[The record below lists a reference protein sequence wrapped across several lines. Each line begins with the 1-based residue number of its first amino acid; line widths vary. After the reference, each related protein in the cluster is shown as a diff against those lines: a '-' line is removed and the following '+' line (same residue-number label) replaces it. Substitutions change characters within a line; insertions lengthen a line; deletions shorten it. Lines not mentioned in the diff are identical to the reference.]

1 MKSLSVLQFYFFLL
15 LALGGSGCCTLRS
28 PMEDSGFL
36 PSSESLNE
44 SEENIPFDYAY
55 VPNHERLE
63 RAKREKKSVCLQPVV
78 TAFAE
83 DEVKKRELPAG
94 WTRARIK
101 ELRELGAD
109 LEAKFKEEAQ
119 NFDPIEEYEGEEFAG
134 LLQKKSLCEYPAPD
148 SLVWEVA
155 IIDVS
160 PNIPVVSVLATVANY
175 FLHGTALVRAL
186 GAGGVVVEGILRDG
200 ETDDV
205 LLTFRERQGDKVA
218 LFSVRNYTV
227 YGHTRRALSEIAHQM
242 IELSYAPQEYDVPGS
257 WTFTFN
263 PF

>member
-1 MKSLSVLQFYFFLL
+1 MNRISILQVFGVFLL
-15 LALGGSGCCTLRS
+15 SLAVGGCCSHLAG
-28 PMEDSGFL
+28 PQDSGFL
-36 PSSESLNE
+36 PASESL
-44 SEENIPFDYAY
+44 SEPVGHIPFDYAY
-55 VPNHERLE
+55 VPNPEKLE
-63 RAKREKKSVCLQPVV
+63 RAKREKKSVCIQPVI

-83 DEVKKRELPAG
+83 DQAKRRDLPEG
-94 WTRARIK
+94 WTRARIQ
-101 ELRELGAD
+101 EFRDLGKD
-109 LEAKFKEEAQ
+109 LEDKFKEGVRT
-119 NFDPIEEYEGEEFAG
+119 FDPQQEFSGEPFAESIK
-134 LLQKKSLCEYPAPD
+134 KKSLCEYPQPD

-155 IIDVS
+155 LVDVS

-200 ETDDV
+200 ENDDV
-205 LLTFRERQGDKVA
+205 LLIFRERQGDKMA

-227 YGHTRRALSEIAHQM
+227 YGHTRRALSEIAEQM
-242 IELSYAPQEYDVPGS
+242 VELSYAPSEYDVPGS